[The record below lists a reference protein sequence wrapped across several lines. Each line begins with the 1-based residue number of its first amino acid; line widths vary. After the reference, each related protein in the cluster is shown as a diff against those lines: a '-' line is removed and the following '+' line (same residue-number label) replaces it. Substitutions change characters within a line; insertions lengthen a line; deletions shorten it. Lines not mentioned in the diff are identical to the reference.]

1 MVLEYF
7 AIEIDLRTAGNFV
20 HNITLTN
27 PKEGNGAVLYY
38 LAIGD
43 QADDHL
49 RTRLLLV
56 DHLLKDPTF
65 SVLRTKEQLGYVV
78 QSMIWCRSSTLG
90 FVICIQSERHPAYV
104 EKRIETFLESYRAE
118 IAGMDIETFKK
129 QRKGLIDKQRQRLE
143 NMSEELSRFWH
154 HIESGYHDF
163 TRRAL
168 FEHFQ

>member
-1 MVLEYF
+1 MVFECF

-27 PKEGNGAVLYY
+27 PKEANGAVLYY
-38 LAIGD
+38 LSIGD

-78 QSMIWCRSSTLG
+78 QSMISQRSSALG
-90 FVICIQSERHPAYV
+90 FTIRIQSERHPAYV
-104 EKRIETFLESYRAE
+104 EKRIETFLGSYRDE
-118 IAGMDIETFKK
+118 IAGMNIEEFNK

-143 NMSEELSRFWH
+143 NLGQESSRFWH
-154 HIESGYHDF
+154 HIQSGYHDF
-163 TRRAL
+163 TRRSL
-168 FEHFQ
+168 FSHFQ

>member
-1 MVLEYF
+1 MVFEYF
-7 AIEIDLRTAGNFV
+7 AIEIDLRTASNFV

-27 PKEGNGAVLYY
+27 PKEVNGAVLYY

-56 DHLLKDPTF
+56 DHLLKAPTF

-78 QSMIWCRSSTLG
+78 QSTYWVRSSALG
-90 FVICIQSERHPAYV
+90 FIIRVQSERHPAYV
-104 EKRIETFLESYRAE
+104 EKRIEAFLESYRAE
-118 IAGMDIETFKK
+118 IASMNIQEFNK
-129 QRKGLIDKQRQRLE
+129 QRKGLVDKQRQRLE
-143 NMSEELSRFWH
+143 NLGEESSRFWY

-163 TRRAL
+163 TRRSL
-168 FEHFQ
+168 F

>member
-7 AIEIDLRTAGNFV
+7 AIEIDLRIAGNFV

-27 PKEGNGAVLYY
+27 PKEANGAVLYH
-38 LAIGD
+38 LAIGN

-78 QSMIWCRSSTLG
+78 QSMIWYRASALG
-90 FVICIQSERHPAYV
+90 FVIRIQSERHPAYV
-104 EKRIETFLESYRAE
+104 EKRIETFLGSYRAE
-118 IAGMDIETFKK
+118 IAGMKIEEFMK

-143 NMSEELSRFWH
+143 NLNEESSRFWY
-154 HIESGYHDF
+154 HIQSGYHDF
-163 TRRAL
+163 TRRKP
-168 FEHFQ
+168 F

>member
-1 MVLEYF
+1 MLEYF

-27 PKEGNGAVLYY
+27 PKEANGAVVYY

-43 QADDHL
+43 QAEDHL

-56 DHLLKDPTF
+56 DHLLKEPTF

-78 QSMIWCRSSTLG
+78 QSMIWIRSSTLG
-90 FVICIQSERHPAYV
+90 FVIRIQSERHPAYV

-118 IAGMDIETFKK
+118 IASMDMEKFKK

-143 NMSEELSRFWH
+143 NLNEESSRFWY
-154 HIESGYHDF
+154 HIASGYYDF

-168 FEHFQ
+168 F